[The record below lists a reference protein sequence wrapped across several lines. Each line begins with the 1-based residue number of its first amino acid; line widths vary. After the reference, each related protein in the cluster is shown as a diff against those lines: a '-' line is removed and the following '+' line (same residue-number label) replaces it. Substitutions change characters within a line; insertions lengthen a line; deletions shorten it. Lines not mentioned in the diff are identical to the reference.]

1 LFPTANEEKQMS
13 VSRHVLIRRLMIEVT
28 DIEKLMIEVTDI
40 EKRYWLIP
48 ASRITALWKYLM

>member
-1 LFPTANEEKQMS
+1 
-13 VSRHVLIRRLMIEVT
+13 MIEVT

-48 ASRITALWKYLM
+48 ASRITAL